1 MSKRIIQLTDLH
13 LQASSETLYKG
24 VLPDARL
31 NQCLTWLEKQEYDL
45 LLLTGDLCHGGHVSA
60 YQRLKDYLAH
70 VDKPW
75 LWLPG
80 NHDNIDHMLQV
91 SDQPIDSVRALALAD
106 WQVILLNSTH
116 KPDGRGGGS
125 ISQAHMLELTHCLEA
140 NQSKPTL
147 IVLHHNP
154 IPVASTWQDKIM
166 LGNASDFTQLLN
178 EHKQV
183 KGVVFGHIHQPL
195 DRLEGGVRYLGTP
208 ATSVQF
214 AVQQEQFT
222 LQPELGPGLRTI
234 DLSEDITWQTQVT
247 YIDQQASHYV

>member
-13 LQASSETLYKG
+13 LQATTDTLYKG
-24 VLPDARL
+24 VLPDARF
-31 NQCLTWLEKQEYDL
+31 NQCLTWLDKQAYDL

-60 YQRLKDYLAH
+60 YQRLKDYLALL
-70 VDKPW
+70 DKPW

-80 NHDNIDHMLQV
+80 NHDNVNHMLKV
-91 SDQPIDSVRALALAD
+91 SDQPIDSVRTFSLAD

-125 ISQAHMLELTHCLEA
+125 ISQAHMLELMRCLEA
-140 NQSKPTL
+140 NNSKPTL

-166 LGNASDFTQLLN
+166 LGNASDFTQLLS

-214 AVQQEQFT
+214 AVRQEQFT
-222 LQPELGPGLRTI
+222 LRPELGPGLRTI
-234 DLSEDITWQTQVT
+234 DLAADQTWQTQVT
-247 YIDQQASHYV
+247 YLDNQASHNG